1 MDTLFFFFYF
11 FCLFQTVEKRSE
23 KLQRNAIWKREIK
36 INRLP
41 RYLCIQYVRFY
52 WKTRTPTAHD
62 PSTGTA
68 CKMKR
73 RVQFTDQLDL
83 FKFCNDEVKKNIF
96 SFSLFYIYPVA
107 EFCRIVFSFLN
118 LHLLTWWYFVVF
130 DILSFI
136 YFYFFCF

>member
-1 MDTLFFFFYF
+1 MDTLYFFFFYF

-107 EFCRIVFSFLN
+107 EFCRIVFSF
-118 LHLLTWWYFVVF
+118 
-130 DILSFI
+130 
-136 YFYFFCF
+136 

>member
-1 MDTLFFFFYF
+1 MSILHICYLFHCFIMDTLYFFYFFFYF

-83 FKFCNDEVKKNIF
+83 FKFCNDEVKKNF
-96 SFSLFYIYPVA
+96 FFTFLLF
-107 EFCRIVFSFLN
+107 CMIVFSF
-118 LHLLTWWYFVVF
+118 
-130 DILSFI
+130 
-136 YFYFFCF
+136 